1 MAGETPDVQYE
12 AAEGTPDQMQ
22 RGEASNLN
30 AQLPTENPMAPPPP
44 VPFPTETEETAGAPP
59 FTPGGTDAE
68 QILFGDP
75 DGTEP
80 TTPELPAGRLP
91 DSVVRWLSTMRAAA
105 NEPTAPASLRAIYAA
120 AVNSLDAELR
130 A

>member
-22 RGEASNLN
+22 RGDATTLN
-30 AQLPTENPMAPPPP
+30 AGLPTENPQAPAPMPIS
-44 VPFPTETEETAGAPP
+44 FPADTEETSGVAQFSPVS
-59 FTPGGTDAE
+59 DDE

-75 DGTEP
+75 ETDAP

-91 DSVVRWLSTMRAAA
+91 ESVVRWLATMKSAA
-105 NEPTAPASLRAIYAA
+105 NEPTSPDSLRAIYRA
-120 AVNSLDAELR
+120 AVNSLDSELR